1 GDGQEN
7 WRKERTGLA
16 TQEEI
21 EDTNRLNIEIFNYL
35 GKNRDQIFLGDTT
48 RSCLVNAINGND
60 RKPISTIKFFAISPY
75 TTVECLDEIVAFL
88 KKHVFIATNEI
99 HSYA

>member
-1 GDGQEN
+1 
-7 WRKERTGLA
+7 
-16 TQEEI
+16 
-21 EDTNRLNIEIFNYL
+21 NIEIFNHL

-48 RSCLVNAINGND
+48 RSCLVNVINSND
-60 RKPISTIKFFAISPY
+60 KQPISTIKFFAISPY

-88 KKHVFIATNEI
+88 KKHVLIATNEI